1 MAIDVVDV
9 LNSIGPIIP
18 NALGNYTQAIR
29 QGQELFD
36 QAEINTPLRMAHF
49 FAQTLLETGRFTVL
63 RENMNYSAPR
73 LFDVFGVNH
82 HSAAITHDEAFNLAH
97 HPEQIAE
104 RVYGLGN
111 PRKAQELSNTEPG
124 DGFRYRGNGI
134 LQMTGR
140 GAHRRT
146 GQACDVDFEG
156 DPDLAT
162 APEHALKP
170 PLQEWTEGRL
180 NIFADKNDISTITLK
195 INGGFNGLADRQ
207 VLFNKVFSLLRP
219 GVDPAAAGDPDD
231 EVRSLQ
237 RDLNTLGADPQLEVD
252 GRLGENTRRAV
263 TEFQVAAGI
272 KADGIPGP
280 VTIAKIRLTLDQR
293 KGS

>member
-1 MAIDVVDV
+1 MVG
-9 LNSIGPIIP
+9 S
-18 NALGNYTQAIR
+18 
-29 QGQELFD
+29 
-36 QAEINTPLRMAHF
+36 
-49 FAQTLLETGRFTVL
+49 
-63 RENMNYSAPR
+63 
-73 LFDVFGVNH
+73 
-82 HSAAITHDEAFNLAH
+82 
-97 HPEQIAE
+97 
-104 RVYGLGN
+104 
-111 PRKAQELSNTEPG
+111 
-124 DGFRYRGNGI
+124 
-134 LQMTGR
+134 
-140 GAHRRT
+140 
-146 GQACDVDFEG
+146 
-156 DPDLAT
+156 
-162 APEHALKP
+162 
-170 PLQEWTEGRL
+170 
-180 NIFADKNDISTITLK
+180 
-195 INGGFNGLADRQ
+195 NGLADRQ